1 MAMAF
6 TRWAAAAGL
15 GALLAAAAS
24 AAGAVPVCRYVPS
37 LDRKPVHTEVPA
49 DPAQL
54 DAAAGLYKLDDFN
67 LLNIVSVTRQGEH
80 LSAQFGGQ
88 PTTAFY
94 AEGQNRF
101 FQKGA
106 DQVISLDLDG
116 AGRVKSLTLHRNH
129 LRDLPLTRIDTAKAG
144 ALEAQLQSRLD
155 PATGQPRS
163 LPALNRLI
171 AGLQSGH
178 PDLSGMSPE
187 LALSISR
194 EESRTR
200 SFLSDI
206 GPVESVEFL
215 GFMDTGLWGVPGDTY
230 DVHHKDGVT
239 RWHVALDSK
248 GILTSANFR
257 CGP

>member
-37 LDRKPVHTEVPA
+37 LDA

-116 AGRVKSLTLHRNH
+116 SGRVKSLTLHRNH

-248 GILTSANFR
+248 GVLTSANFR